1 MSIPVTPILMTD
13 ALVADGGPMTISG
26 SADAPGSAPGSVAA
40 TSTPP
45 GGERQRL
52 ERPAVTTVAVAAV
65 ALVIYAVITLVRPV
79 SDQFMLVFGNVALT
93 VYPLFCTVMS
103 LLGWRRVRSGPRAGL
118 LVLGASSAA
127 FTVGQGAWAYY
138 ELIAHRP
145 LPFPSLADVGFL
157 LCVAQLV
164 IGMALMVPRGRPKLR
179 IGLDGA
185 LIATSLLYLSWA
197 FLLGPILSSGVVS
210 GLAGALLLAYP
221 VADVVMVSIALI
233 ILTAVGREHRRGLL
247 AIAIGGI
254 SFGLAD
260 SAFAYLTY
268 VGVYTSGGA
277 VVIGWAIGFFLVGFG
292 ALNMRSSGAGTTD
305 ASAPAVDH
313 APGGPVPTAADART
327 TLLGMV
333 LPYVPVTTGLVVTVT
348 FVIRDGTLDP
358 VLYLLGVGVM
368 VLVMVR
374 QFVALRDNSVL
385 TRALLTR
392 ERQLAHMAFHDPLT
406 GLANRALF
414 YDRVGHAVVRQD
426 RTGSPV
432 GLLYIDLDG
441 FKAVNDGLG
450 HAAGDELLVAVA
462 ARLARCL
469 RSSDTVARLGGDEF
483 AVLADPVNDVEDIV
497 IVADRVVAAI
507 AEVFPL
513 SSGVARIGAS
523 VGIATRRP
531 RDGDLDDFL
540 QRADSAM
547 YAAKAAGKGRSVLA
561 EL

>member
-1 MSIPVTPILMTD
+1 MTTSS
-13 ALVADGGPMTISG
+13 GPG
-26 SADAPGSAPGSVAA
+26 AQ
-40 TSTPP
+40 
-45 GGERQRL
+45 RQRL
-52 ERPAVTTVAVAAV
+52 GRPGTITVVVATV
-65 ALVIYAVITLVRPV
+65 ALVVYSFFTLVRPGTEY
-79 SDQFMLVFGNVALT
+79 FMLVFGDVALT
-93 VYPLFCTVMS
+93 VYPLFGTAMC
-103 LLGWRRVRSGPRAGL
+103 LLGRRRMRTGPRAGL
-118 LVLGASSAA
+118 LVLASACASFA
-127 FTVGQGAWAYY
+127 VGQGAWSYY

-145 LPFPSLADVGFL
+145 LPFPSLADVGFA
-157 LCVAQLV
+157 LCSLQLV
-164 IGMALMVPRGRPKLR
+164 IGMALLVPRGRPKLR

-185 LIATSLLYLSWA
+185 LISASLLYLSWA

-221 VADVVMVSIALI
+221 VADVVMASIALI
-233 ILTAVGREHRRGLL
+233 IVTAAGREHRRGLL
-247 AIAIGGI
+247 TIAAGGI

-260 SAFAYLTY
+260 SGFAYLTFL
-268 VGVYTSGGA
+268 GGYTSGGQVA
-277 VVIGWAIGFFLVGFG
+277 VGWALGFYLVGLG
-292 ALNMRSSGAGTTD
+292 ALLMGPRPSGAADVAEPVVEG
-305 ASAPAVDH
+305 AV
-313 APGGPVPTAADART
+313 GGPPSATGDMRT
-327 TLLGMV
+327 TVLGMV
-333 LPYVPVTTGLVVTVT
+333 LPYVPVSIGLVVTVT
-348 FVIRDGTLDP
+348 FVIRDGKLDP
-358 VLYLLGVGVM
+358 VLYLLGVAVM

-385 TRALLTR
+385 TRELLAR

-414 YDRVGHAVVRQD
+414 YDRVDHAVLRQD

-462 ARLARCL
+462 ARLTTCL

-483 AVLADPVNDVEDIV
+483 AVLADPVNAVEDIV
-497 IVADRVVAAI
+497 VVADRVVAAI

-513 SSGVARIGAS
+513 ASGVARIGAS
-523 VGIATRRP
+523 VGIATRAP

-561 EL
+561 AP